1 MPGLIDAH
9 VHVCLDGSPTVD
21 PMYHKLPEEVTISA
35 MLEAKKD
42 LMAGFTTIRDEGG
55 VNFSD
60 IAVKKA
66 IDNKLIKGPR
76 MFVSGPALTSI
87 GGHGDSHFS
96 PQILNA
102 SLGIVVNGADEARNA
117 ARLNLKY
124 GADQIKLFATG
135 GVMSFGDEPG
145 AAELTFDE
153 MKAALEIANL
163 KGRIS
168 SVKTIYTA
176 ADEEAARKQL
186 KTVTEKWSGQ
196 YPSAMNRW
204 HDNWDAI
211 SPIFK
216 FSKEVRTAF
225 YTTNAIESL
234 NSCYRRL
241 NKQRS
246 VFPSSQALLKAL
258 YLGTFEIAKKWT
270 MPIRNWGKV
279 RGELEIMYPDRM
291 QI

>member
-1 MPGLIDAH
+1 MKKIIKCGQLFTAEDESVQHNMCIVIEDNIIIDVIKENLCKDEGEVIDLTDKFIMPGLIDAH

-168 SVKTIYTA
+168 SAHAHGAEGIKNAIKAGVTSIEHGMLI
-176 ADEEAARKQL
+176 DEE
-186 KTVTEKWSGQ
+186 TEFLFLFC
-196 YPSAMNRW
+196 
-204 HDNWDAI
+204 D
-211 SPIFK
+211 
-216 FSKEVRTAF
+216 V
-225 YTTNAIESL
+225 
-234 NSCYRRL
+234 
-241 NKQRS
+241 
-246 VFPSSQALLKAL
+246 
-258 YLGTFEIAKKWT
+258 
-270 MPIRNWGKV
+270 
-279 RGELEIMYPDRM
+279 
-291 QI
+291 